1 MAESLGGSPEDAVAN
16 HLTSQQRAEIEEL
29 MQVLCSLCAL
39 GFQYLCL
46 GVLHTYMSLHPVLRV
61 PLDARRGH
69 QAIQSQCGFI
79 LGPLQ
84 ECLAISPAL
93 SLLKSNAEFPV

>member
-46 GVLHTYMSLHPVLRV
+46 GVLHTYMSLHPVHTA
-61 PLDARRGH
+61 PLDARSH
-69 QAIQSQCGFI
+69 QVIQNSVN
-79 LGPLQ
+79 
-84 ECLAISPAL
+84 
-93 SLLKSNAEFPV
+93 SLWVLCKNA